1 MYLGQLQGNGLQLN
15 ITFDPRAVPGPQGL
29 LAAVSFQEGRCAH
42 RLQDVVVTATLH
54 ASGHGLLC
62 HKNIGSTQTRLPAG
76 CYLLQHWE
84 FRLNSQTKPWSV
96 P

>member
-15 ITFDPRAVPGPQGL
+15 ITFDPRAVPGPQRL
-29 LAAVSFQEGRCAH
+29 LGAVSFQEGGCTH

-62 HKNIGSTQTRLPAG
+62 HKNTGSTQTNLPSG
-76 CYLLQHWE
+76 CFLLLWE
-84 FRLNSQTKPWSV
+84 CKLNSET
-96 P
+96 